1 MIVVADSG
9 PIHYLVLI
17 DSVDVMHPLFGRVLI
32 PQAVHRELTRLA
44 APAAVSR
51 WINNLPP
58 WAEVHPAPSLQE
70 PRFERLGA
78 GEREAILLAREVL
91 ADYLLIDDARGRF
104 LAEAQHVRTIGT
116 IGILR
121 SAGKHGLIDFRR
133 SFDKLMATNFRI
145 SSAFRRQIL
154 EELEGE

>member
-1 MIVVADSG
+1 M
-9 PIHYLVLI
+9 
-17 DSVDVMHPLFGRVLI
+17 GRNTLGSDNAGGS
-32 PQAVHRELTRLA
+32 PRA
-44 APAAVSR
+44 ARP
-51 WINNLPP
+51 
-58 WAEVHPAPSLQE
+58 
-70 PRFERLGA
+70 
-78 GEREAILLAREVL
+78 GEQAILLAREVS

-121 SAGKHGLIDFRR
+121 SASTDGLIDFRH

-154 EELEGE
+154 EEFEEK